1 MPVETPAVAP
11 YATRDARL
19 RALYQLPTPPG
30 ESAALELR
38 VGDDGRVIDST
49 WPADLIVSCRLTET
63 VRQPWTSVDPS
74 ARLQACEAAYD
85 GPLPFAADTFD
96 LVILHHTLDEL
107 AALFRRRAPRQVA
120 EELLRRVDLVLR
132 PGGLVVGCGLNRTSP
147 RGWFGRQAATR
158 TAATDRVRALGIHS
172 CRDVLLRCGFR
183 NAEVFNLLPD
193 ADDPRALSSV
203 DAHAS
208 RLTFRRALE
217 ASRASLDAPGYLVRR
232 IAVGLS
238 LNRFVEDALF
248 FWAYKPC

>member
-1 MPVETPAVAP
+1 MPVDLPAVAP

-30 ESAALELR
+30 ESAALELH
-38 VGDDGRVIDST
+38 VGDGGRVIDST
-49 WPADLIVSCRLTET
+49 WPADLVVSCRLTDT
-63 VRQPWTSVDPS
+63 VRQPWSSVDRS
-74 ARLQACEAAYD
+74 ARLQVCEAAYD
-85 GPLPFAADTFD
+85 GPLPFAADMFD

-107 AALFRRRAPRQVA
+107 AAIFRRRASHQLA
-120 EELLRRVDLVLR
+120 EDLLRRVALVLR

-147 RGWFGRQAATR
+147 RGWFRRQAATR
-158 TAATDRVRALGIHS
+158 AAGIQRVRALGVHS
-172 CRDVLLRCGFR
+172 CRDVLLRAGFR
-183 NAEVFNLLPD
+183 DAQVFNLLPD
-193 ADDPRALSSV
+193 ADDPRTLSSV

-217 ASRASLDAPGYLVRR
+217 ASRPSLDVPGYLVRR

-248 FWAYKPC
+248 FWGYKPC